1 MASGQSR
8 GEYCAAHGLS
18 RKTFGWW
25 AWRVDRQGRP
35 APAETAA
42 HFLPVEIAEVPDPDE
57 GGGAPVEAR
66 IEIALPDGVRVRVGR
81 GVDVAPGPGGAR
93 AMIPAPP
100 GVRVLV
106 WSAPVDFRRG
116 MDRLAALVQVTL
128 HLDPFAG
135 DVFVFRSRRPD
146 RIKLLVYDGTGLIL
160 ITKRLEAGHFAWPPV
175 TDGVVRLSAL
185 QLSVLLSGLPWERLQ
200 ARPVPRPMAAC

>member
-1 MASGQSR
+1 
-8 GEYCAAHGLS
+8 
-18 RKTFGWW
+18 
-25 AWRVDRQGRP
+25 
-35 APAETAA
+35 
-42 HFLPVEIAEVPDPDE
+42 
-57 GGGAPVEAR
+57 
-66 IEIALPDGVRVRVGR
+66 
-81 GVDVAPGPGGAR
+81 
-93 AMIPAPP
+93 MIPVPS

-106 WSAPVDFRRG
+106 WSTPVDFRAG

-128 HLDPFAG
+128 RLDPFAG

-160 ITKRLEAGHFAWPPV
+160 ITKRLEAGRFPWPPV

-200 ARPVPRPMAAC
+200 ALPVSRPRAAC

>member
-1 MASGQSR
+1 
-8 GEYCAAHGLS
+8 
-18 RKTFGWW
+18 
-25 AWRVDRQGRP
+25 
-35 APAETAA
+35 
-42 HFLPVEIAEVPDPDE
+42 
-57 GGGAPVEAR
+57 
-66 IEIALPDGVRVRVGR
+66 
-81 GVDVAPGPGGAR
+81 
-93 AMIPAPP
+93 MIPVPS

-106 WSAPVDFRRG
+106 WSTPVDFRAG

-128 HLDPFAG
+128 RLDPFAG

-160 ITKRLEAGHFAWPPV
+160 ITKRLEAGQFVWPPV

-200 ARPVPRPMAAC
+200 APPISRPMAAC